1 VNPRTILFYGRSLLL
16 SGVAASLEG
25 CPGLRVLRATAWTE
39 ASRQLA
45 EQALDALIFDLNGDR
60 DSHILPLLLTHPHL
74 TMIGLDTECNRAVLI
89 SGQETRSL
97 TLDQLRE
104 MVAGGDAGLTG

>member
-1 VNPRTILFYGRSLLL
+1 VKKRTVLFYGRSLLI

-25 CPGLRVLRATAWTE
+25 CPGLEVVRTTAWTE
-39 ASRQLA
+39 AGRIVD
-45 EQALDALIFDLNGDR
+45 EQSPAALIFDLAGDSE
-60 DSHILPLLLTHPHL
+60 SHILPLLLAKPNL

-89 SGQETRSL
+89 SGEETRAL

-104 MVAGGDAGLTG
+104 MVEGI